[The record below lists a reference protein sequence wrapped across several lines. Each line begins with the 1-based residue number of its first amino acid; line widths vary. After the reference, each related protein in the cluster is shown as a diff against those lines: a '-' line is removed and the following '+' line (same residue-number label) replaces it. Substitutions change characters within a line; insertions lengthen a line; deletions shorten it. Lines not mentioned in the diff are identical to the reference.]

1 MTLSNI
7 YVLQRAVFNPKT
19 SIFIQRRHPY
29 TENLNSQKSGDS
41 QNTFLHC
48 GDVVEL
54 AELRAAC
61 MQAGVVA
68 AYLGWFGCPPWL
80 CCLALVC

>member
-7 YVLQRAVFNPKT
+7 YVSQRAVFNPKT

-29 TENLNSQKSGDS
+29 TGDLNSETSGDS
-41 QNTFLHC
+41 KNTFLHC
-48 GDVVEL
+48 GDVSEF
-54 AELRAAC
+54 AELCAAG

-68 AYLGWFGCPPWL
+68 AYLVWSGCLPWL